1 MSIDERAKLGL
12 IANANRELFQAIENN
27 DVGRV
32 FGCLRRGASANARDD
47 LGRTPLF
54 FAARATKDHDIAE
67 LLLDEGADVRARSV
81 CGLTPLHIAAAV
93 GDETRIG
100 LFLDRG
106 AKIDAR
112 DDAGWTPLHCAATL
126 GRVDEA
132 TFLVSRGS
140 DVGIRDHH
148 GRTPLDL
155 ARTPQEPL
163 SEERW
168 AALQQVLGGFVNMRI
183 VGVRLDSLLLEVE
196 NVHPRYPDAE
206 CEARERGTL
215 TVPAAL
221 LHDVPA
227 RGELIPYRKGL
238 VPLLDKA
245 WGQAM
250 RETIENERRRDLGF
264 EPVR

>member
-81 CGLTPLHIAAAV
+81 CGLTPL
-93 GDETRIG
+93 
-100 LFLDRG
+100 
-106 AKIDAR
+106 
-112 DDAGWTPLHCAATL
+112 
-126 GRVDEA
+126 
-132 TFLVSRGS
+132 
-140 DVGIRDHH
+140 
-148 GRTPLDL
+148 DL
-155 ARTPQEPL
+155 ARTPQELL

-250 RETIENERRRDLGF
+250 RETIENERRKDLGI
-264 EPVR
+264 EPAR